1 MPPLL
6 AITCDRRAAGPTR
19 SGPRE
24 RPARPEVY
32 VGEAVIERVR
42 RAGAHAILLPPGD
55 LAGGLTVLERVDGLV
70 ITGGAFDIHPHH
82 YGREVEARIDRV
94 DEDRTT
100 LELALARAAIESG
113 KPMLGLCGGMQAM
126 VVAMGGTLVQ
136 DIRTANPDAL
146 DHEQWTDPAT
156 PAHVLVSTV
165 DWLPA
170 TVNSTHHQAV
180 DDPGPFVV
188 IGRAPDGV
196 VEAVALPTALFCV
209 GVQWHPELLDDA
221 LFRKLVRAT
230 EQRAA
235 PL

>member
-1 MPPLL
+1 MGPLI
-6 AITCDRRAAGPTR
+6 AITCDRRALGPAR
-19 SGPRE
+19 PGERE
-24 RPARPEVY
+24 RPPRPEVY

-42 RAGAHAILLPPGD
+42 RAGGHAVLLPPGD
-55 LAGGLTVLERVDGLV
+55 LAGGLRVLERVDGLV

-82 YGREVEARIDRV
+82 YGQAVTARIDRV

-100 LELALARAAIESG
+100 LELALARAAIECG
-113 KPMLGLCGGMQAM
+113 KPTLGLCGGMQAM

-136 DIRTANPDAL
+136 DIRAANPAAL

-180 DDPGPFVV
+180 DDPGPFTV

-196 VEAVALPTALFCV
+196 IEAVALPHARFCV
-209 GVQWHPELLDDA
+209 GVQWHPELMDDA
-221 LFRKLVRAT
+221 LFRRLVRAT
-230 EQRAA
+230 D
-235 PL
+235 